1 MDTQPDLND
10 GLEASVSNKPTFT
23 SRFIRPILTE
33 VGLTSV
39 FACPKDI
46 YLLYLQ
52 RFVRLFAYGGSTLIL
67 ASYLSALG
75 HPARLIGLF
84 MTLTLAGDVVI
95 SFLLT
100 LFADRLGRKATLAL
114 GSLMMG
120 GAGVVFALCRD
131 YWVLLL
137 AAILGVISPSG
148 NEIGPFRALEES
160 IIAHLTEKQHR
171 ADVFAWYALLGSAG
185 TACGMIFTGFF
196 LAFLQEQKGLDY
208 IGACRAVF
216 WLYAGLGMTKLAVT
230 ALLSKRV
237 ERDEEQ
243 PTRTVP
249 ESDSERQPLL
259 SGTAGTAGEQ
269 PIDDQQPADTG
280 ASRAQPEPDAP
291 RAKPSPLSRFSRM
304 PHLQRLMLQLCLLFA
319 LDSFASGLAPL

>member
-1 MDTQPDLND
+1 MESQPNTNHDV
-10 GLEASVSNKPTFT
+10 ETPASNESIAFA

-33 VGLTSV
+33 IGLTSV
-39 FACPKDI
+39 FACPTDI

-75 HPARLIGLF
+75 HTAQLIGLF

-114 GSLMMG
+114 GSVMMS
-120 GAGVVFALCRD
+120 GAGVVFALCQN
-131 YWVLLL
+131 YWVLLA
-137 AAILGVISPSG
+137 AAILGVISPNG

-160 IIAHLTEKQHR
+160 IIAHLTDKRQR
-171 ADVFAWYALLGSAG
+171 ADVFAWYALLGTAG
-185 TACGMIFTGFF
+185 TACGMIFCGYF
-196 LAFLQEQKGLDY
+196 LAFLQDQKSFDY
-208 IGACRAVF
+208 VGACRAVF
-216 WLYAGLGMTKLAVT
+216 WLYAGLGAMKLALT
-230 ALLSKRV
+230 MLLSKRV
-237 ERDEEQ
+237 ERDEAPNVQ
-243 PTRTVP
+243 TVP
-249 ESDSERQPLL
+249 ESGSERQPLL
-259 SGTAGTAGEQ
+259 SEPTG
-269 PIDDQQPADTG
+269 DQPAEDD
-280 ASRAQPEPDAP
+280 SQRAQREPEAP
-291 RAKPSPLSRFSRM
+291 KANPSAMSMFSGT